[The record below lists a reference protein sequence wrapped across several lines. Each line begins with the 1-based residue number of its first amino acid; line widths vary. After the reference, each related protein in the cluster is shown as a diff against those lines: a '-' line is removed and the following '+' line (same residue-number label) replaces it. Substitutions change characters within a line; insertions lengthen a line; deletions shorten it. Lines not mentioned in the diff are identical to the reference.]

1 MSVVVW
7 REIMRGQTYVMM
19 SIDRRGQAQF
29 ERRHPVSADQDGLV
43 VLEMEGKRLRI
54 PQARID
60 ALVEVD

>member
-1 MSVVVW
+1 
-7 REIMRGQTYVMM
+7 
-19 SIDRRGQAQF
+19 
-29 ERRHPVSADQDGLV
+29 VSADHDGLV